1 MPKKILLPNP
11 YFQVHDPKQ
20 VRKMKPYPP
29 LATLITAATVR
40 AMGREVVLFDAMLA
54 SGEDEFTDLVN
65 QTRPDIVGLL
75 EDNFNFLAKMCT
87 TRKREAALR
96 MIADAK
102 SVGARV
108 VVNGSDA
115 SDVPE
120 LYLSAGADAV
130 ILGETERTFPEL
142 VEALEQNFAADLS
155 PSLGFAVPG
164 SARPRG

>member
-1 MPKKILLPNP
+1 MPQKILLAHP

-87 TRKREAALR
+87 PRSREAPLP

-102 SVGARV
+102 SLPARV
-108 VVNGSDA
+108 VLN
-115 SDVPE
+115 
-120 LYLSAGADAV
+120 
-130 ILGETERTFPEL
+130 
-142 VEALEQNFAADLS
+142 LS
-155 PSLGFAVPG
+155 PP
-164 SARPRG
+164 